1 MSDLYFESGLFSEFD
16 RSQRRIDELFGGFP
30 SSTRSVRRGDF
41 APGMKPEQR

>member
-1 MSDLYFESGLFSEFD
+1 MSDLYFGSDLFSESD

-30 SSTRSVRRGDF
+30 SSTRSVKCGAF

>member
-1 MSDLYFESGLFSEFD
+1 MSDLYFESDLFSESD

-30 SSTRSVRRGDF
+30 FSIRSVRRGGF